1 MNCRQLSSFNGQALD
16 SVSGDIEL
24 SNKIR
29 GSTFESEA
37 SGGHRDKRIR
47 RLAGFVESRR
57 DQLSRLKQDAD
68 RCRSSLRNA
77 KSFELSNIFI
87 DRPSFSCLGRTFPV
101 FPPDQVNCG
110 LSSFNGQALDSVS
123 GDIEL
128 SNKIRG
134 STFESE
140 ASGGHR
146 DKRIRRLAGF
156 VESRRDQ
163 LSRLKPDADLC
174 RWILRNEKSF
184 ELSKIFIARQGFSFL
199 DRNFCRRRQK
209 R

>member
-1 MNCRQLSSFNGQALD
+1 MICCQ
-16 SVSGDIEL
+16 
-24 SNKIR
+24 
-29 GSTFESEA
+29 
-37 SGGHRDKRIR
+37 
-47 RLAGFVESRR
+47 
-57 DQLSRLKQDAD
+57 
-68 RCRSSLRNA
+68 
-77 KSFELSNIFI
+77 
-87 DRPSFSCLGRTFPV
+87 
-101 FPPDQVNCG
+101 

-184 ELSKIFIARQGFSFL
+184 ELSKIFIARQVFSFL
-199 DRNFCRRRQK
+199 DRNFCRCRQERCDSAVFAITRRALGLVFVEIDLGD
-209 R
+209 RAM

>member
-1 MNCRQLSSFNGQALD
+1 MNCRQ
-16 SVSGDIEL
+16 
-24 SNKIR
+24 
-29 GSTFESEA
+29 
-37 SGGHRDKRIR
+37 
-47 RLAGFVESRR
+47 
-57 DQLSRLKQDAD
+57 
-68 RCRSSLRNA
+68 
-77 KSFELSNIFI
+77 
-87 DRPSFSCLGRTFPV
+87 
-101 FPPDQVNCG
+101 

-184 ELSKIFIARQGFSFL
+184 ELSKIFIARQSFSCL
-199 DRNFCRRRQK
+199 DRNFCGLTQERFVSGWIWFTRGSLDTPFVCVDLRN
-209 R
+209 RIIRT

>member
-1 MNCRQLSSFNGQALD
+1 MNCRQ
-16 SVSGDIEL
+16 
-24 SNKIR
+24 
-29 GSTFESEA
+29 
-37 SGGHRDKRIR
+37 
-47 RLAGFVESRR
+47 
-57 DQLSRLKQDAD
+57 
-68 RCRSSLRNA
+68 
-77 KSFELSNIFI
+77 
-87 DRPSFSCLGRTFPV
+87 
-101 FPPDQVNCG
+101 

-184 ELSKIFIARQGFSFL
+184 ELSKIFIARQSFSFL
-199 DRNFCRRRQK
+199 DRNFCRRRQEQLISEGIGSTGGGPGMP
-209 R
+209 

>member
-1 MNCRQLSSFNGQALD
+1 MNCWQ
-16 SVSGDIEL
+16 
-24 SNKIR
+24 
-29 GSTFESEA
+29 
-37 SGGHRDKRIR
+37 
-47 RLAGFVESRR
+47 
-57 DQLSRLKQDAD
+57 
-68 RCRSSLRNA
+68 
-77 KSFELSNIFI
+77 
-87 DRPSFSCLGRTFPV
+87 
-101 FPPDQVNCG
+101 

-184 ELSKIFIARQGFSFL
+184 ELSKIFIARPSFSCLGRTFPGFPPDQVNCGLSSFNGQAL
-199 DRNFCRRRQK
+199 DSVSGDIELSNKIRGSNFESEASEGYRDTGIEAMAGVGEDRRDKIARRK
-209 R
+209 T

>member
-1 MNCRQLSSFNGQALD
+1 MNCRQ
-16 SVSGDIEL
+16 
-24 SNKIR
+24 
-29 GSTFESEA
+29 
-37 SGGHRDKRIR
+37 
-47 RLAGFVESRR
+47 
-57 DQLSRLKQDAD
+57 
-68 RCRSSLRNA
+68 
-77 KSFELSNIFI
+77 
-87 DRPSFSCLGRTFPV
+87 
-101 FPPDQVNCG
+101 

-174 RWILRNEKSF
+174 RWILRDEKSF

-199 DRNFCRRRQK
+199 DRNFCGCTQNRLDSGWVACTRRGPGIPCVGIDLGDR
-209 R
+209 